1 MLGPPTNTLGSFPL
15 GITADIENYIYAK
28 LFIIM
33 LLVTAKTENKCL
45 ITEDWFTTIQ
55 YANTNDYYAPRE
67 TPKEKNINE

>member
-1 MLGPPTNTLGSFPL
+1 
-15 GITADIENYIYAK
+15 
-28 LFIIM
+28 M